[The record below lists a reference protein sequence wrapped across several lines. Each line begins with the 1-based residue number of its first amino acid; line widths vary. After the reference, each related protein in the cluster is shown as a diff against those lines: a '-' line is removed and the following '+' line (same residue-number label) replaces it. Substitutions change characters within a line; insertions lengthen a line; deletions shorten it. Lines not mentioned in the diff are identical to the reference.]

1 MVDWEITATTIYCD
15 AVDDEVTL
23 MVQADGTS
31 RCTGRDKYIKPSR
44 EVSREMN
51 TRGKKLGR
59 KLACEG
65 DACQRVTAYH
75 NELLGKK

>member
-23 MVQADGTS
+23 MVQADGST
-31 RCTGRDKYIKPSR
+31 RCTGRDRYLEPGK
-44 EVSREMN
+44 ETFREMN
-51 TRGKKLGR
+51 SRSKRLGR
-59 KLACEG
+59 QIACEG
-65 DACQRVTAYH
+65 DACQRTKAYH